1 MFCLA
6 GEITSSQVV
15 RGVLVAWIE
24 SHTVLPRHRKVLL
37 LAHDLKT
44 DIVQTIGHL
53 HCLWYTVLE
62 QQENGDLS
70 DWPDTLISQAALWKG
85 DATEFV
91 TRLREREWL
100 DGHLVHDWIDYVGP
114 YLTKKYSSGNVPRLK
129 EIWLLHGFKYGKGQ
143 GKYAKQKASVKRAE
157 SERKVRIPFPS
168 LPNPSSPLPS
178 LPDLTLPSLSESK
191 APGGLESFMMTPELE
206 TWSAKEGIHNPSQY
220 IEEFKD
226 HWKTTGGK
234 KKNGQIVK
242 DWPAAFRNRLRFL
255 KENKLL
261 KVAPRVLP
269 HVSVPKGEY
278 VPPPKEVEEM
288 LKRVGV
294 KIPNMRG
301 G

>member
-1 MFCLA
+1 M
-6 GEITSSQVV
+6 
-15 RGVLVAWIE
+15 AWIE

-37 LAHDLKT
+37 LAHDLNT

-143 GKYAKQKASVKRAE
+143 GKYAKQKASVKRVE
-157 SERKVRIPFPS
+157 SERKLRIPFLS

-178 LPDLTLPSLSESK
+178 LPDLTKPNHTEACANVSRNYRDE
-191 APGGLESFMMTPELE
+191 
-206 TWSAKEGIHNPSQY
+206 AKEVLKFLN
-220 IEEFKD
+220 E
-226 HWKTTGGK
+226 KTSK
-234 KKNGQIVK
+234 KFREVDVTLDLIAARLKSGVDVQTCKTLIARKVR
-242 DWPAAFRNRLRFL
+242 DWTPKPEMAGYLRPETLF
-255 KENKLL
+255 NKTKFETYL
-261 KVAPRVLP
+261 A
-269 HVSVPKGEY
+269 
-278 VPPPKEVEEM
+278 EVTT
-288 LKRVGV
+288 
-294 KIPNMRG
+294 
-301 G
+301 